1 MLIIIKWLWKI
12 KQRKFIKNF
21 QLILR
26 IRKNDNEYIKNQR
39 GIEIF
44 IIKIW
49 NLRIRPSFILKV
61 ILNWIIWKLNFESW
75 KKIKNN
81 LNRKW
86 KIKNLAIK

>member
-21 QLILR
+21 KLILR

-49 NLRIRPSFILKV
+49 NLRIRDQSFK
-61 ILNWIIWKLNFESW
+61 S
-75 KKIKNN
+75 KIFN
-81 LNRKW
+81 LR
-86 KIKNLAIK
+86 L

>member
-39 GIEIF
+39 GREIF

-49 NLRIRPSFILKV
+49 TLRIRDQSFK
-61 ILNWIIWKLNFESW
+61 S
-75 KKIKNN
+75 KIFN
-81 LNRKW
+81 LR
-86 KIKNLAIK
+86 L

>member
-49 NLRIRPSFILKV
+49 NFRIRDQSFK
-61 ILNWIIWKLNFESW
+61 S
-75 KKIKNN
+75 KIFN
-81 LNRKW
+81 LR
-86 KIKNLAIK
+86 L

>member
-49 NLRIRPSFILKV
+49 NLRIRDQSFK
-61 ILNWIIWKLNFESW
+61 S
-75 KKIKNN
+75 KIFN
-81 LNRKW
+81 LR
-86 KIKNLAIK
+86 L